1 MNYVYLLQIIILYL
15 QNQTFKFI
23 GSKLDSNKQSFSSL
37 ANIQSSSA
45 LGIIIK
51 LFKIKIICL

>member
-1 MNYVYLLQIIILYL
+1 MKYVYLLQYFILYL

-23 GSKLDSNKQSFSSL
+23 DSKLYP
-37 ANIQSSSA
+37 NIKRCSP

-51 LFKIKIICL
+51 LFKITIICL